1 VERLALLVYLSRMR
15 FPMSRLMAVAACAL
29 LASFSA
35 GCGPTPSKVCGKLA
49 ELDALPVGGP
59 TGCEIKWDKA
69 RKDDAEKYKKDA
81 ECVLAATKKEDL
93 SKCK

>member
-1 VERLALLVYLSRMR
+1 MSMRTLIILLGAVVLS
-15 FPMSRLMAVAACAL
+15 SSV
-29 LASFSA
+29 

-81 ECVLAATKKEDL
+81 ECVLAAKSKADL
-93 SKCK
+93 SSCK